1 MDVRFK
7 VHFRLILSNVHC
19 FLQKTNL
26 TEENISDTF
35 FNVPIFF
42 VLFFMPGKI
51 DSDEEK
57 HTISILRLKALQ
69 RIKHL
74 LFNLI
79 TVLWHQLI

>member
-26 TEENISDTF
+26 TEENNSDTF
-35 FNVPIFF
+35 FNVPVFF
-42 VLFFMPGKI
+42 YMPFKI
-51 DSDEEK
+51 DSNEEK
-57 HTISILRLKALQ
+57 HTISILRLCLKTLQ

-79 TVLWHQLI
+79 TVL